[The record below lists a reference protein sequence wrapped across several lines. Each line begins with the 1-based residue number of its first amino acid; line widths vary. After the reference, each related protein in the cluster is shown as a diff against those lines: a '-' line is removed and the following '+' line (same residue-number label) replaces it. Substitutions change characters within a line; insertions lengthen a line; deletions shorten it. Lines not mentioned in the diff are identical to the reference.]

1 MDEAASDYRLDDHN
15 TVFKPGVQGCGTP
28 SEDREKKG
36 GIKVHTVIH
45 ANEGVPSDI
54 KFTSAATN
62 DSFTLKPTTLSKGDI
77 MAVDRA
83 YIDYAKFQQLTER
96 GVIYVTKMKKKSEIQ
111 RSERHDVSDSGW
123 SDGSPNSER

>member
-1 MDEAASDYRLDDHN
+1 MKRLQIIDSTTITLFSNLLFKGVGRHPKTGEKKRAAS
-15 TVFKPGVQGCGTP
+15 
-28 SEDREKKG
+28 
-36 GIKVHTVIH
+36 KVHTVIH

-62 DSFTLKPTTLSKGDI
+62 DSFMLKPNTLSKGDI
-77 MAVDRA
+77 IVWTAHISTMRSSTTYGARRDIRH
-83 YIDYAKFQQLTER
+83 QNEE
-96 GVIYVTKMKKKSEIQ
+96 KSEIQ